1 MDLLPRNSIPKKEK
15 LTTNYRAIQ
24 VFNLVAQCISQLI
37 RSLHLSVEV
46 CPAHITDL
54 FVIHCLNF
62 YQFALFRLLTL
73 DLIYDPNIVVR

>member
-46 CPAHITDL
+46 FPAHLTGL